1 MIDLEHETEVPERT
15 QASAVRS
22 CKRVYKSIYNVHLI
36 SYVIPKCRLNSIHVR
51 KKKTNV
57 GQPTYDETA
66 YFSWEDYENGESS
79 ARQLLK
85 ACSYLNGPASS

>member
-1 MIDLEHETEVPERT
+1 M
-15 QASAVRS
+15 SAQQ
-22 CKRVYKSIYNVHLI
+22 HT
-36 SYVIPKCRLNSIHVR
+36 HT

-66 YFSWEDYENGESS
+66 YFSWEDYENGERS